1 MKKIAA
7 VKLELFLATAR
18 KYIGYQSELLGRNA
32 FGHKVGYD
40 SGPWSGA
47 FIDVVA
53 RDAGLNLPSFTYTPA
68 ALAEM
73 IRSGNVSRR
82 PRPGDIAI
90 FNFSSAGILQSPAA
104 SAFNMPAAGIVID
117 VRELQTNGRFLT
129 IEGNS
134 TGMSSYLE
142 KDGVHQRIRHLTD
155 VVIFCRPEEFQNSTA
170 RRIFQLLTNLGKK
183 LRGQLPD
190 KLETS
195 GLEELTSQPE
205 TVRLRNFKPGT
216 RNRSIEVV
224 QLALSQ
230 VTDLQGT
237 ERGKWDAASTAAC
250 ARFQRN
256 IGRVGPDAT
265 GVVDIRTLERLSKE
279 TGLFI
284 VGE

>member
-1 MKKIAA
+1 MKKSAA
-7 VKLELFLATAR
+7 AKLELFLATAR

-32 FGHKVGYD
+32 FGNRVGYD
-40 SGPWSGA
+40 SVPWSGA

-53 RDAGLNLPSFTYTPA
+53 REAGVQIPSFTYTPA
-68 ALAEM
+68 ALAEFL
-73 IRSGNVSRR
+73 RSGNVSRT

-90 FNFSSAGILQSPAA
+90 FNFSSVSNQGMAA
-104 SAFNMPAAGIVID
+104 SAFHMPAAGIVTD
-117 VRELQTNGRFLT
+117 VRELRTNGRFLT

-134 TGMSSYLE
+134 TGQSSYQD
-142 KDGVHQRIRHLTD
+142 KDGVHQRVRHLTD
-155 VVIFCRPEEFQNSTA
+155 VVIFCRPEEFQA
-170 RRIFQLLTNLGKK
+170 RSIRSLILLLTKLGKK

-190 KLETS
+190 KLELS
-195 GLEELTSQPE
+195 GLEELTSKQE

-216 RNRSIEVV
+216 RNRSIEII

-230 VTDLQGT
+230 VTDLQGA

-256 IGRVGPDAT
+256 IGRVGLEAT
-265 GVVDIRTLERLSKE
+265 GTLDVPTLQVLSQV
-279 TGLFI
+279 TGLFK

>member
-7 VKLELFLATAR
+7 AKLELFLATAR

-32 FGHKVGYD
+32 FGNRVGYD

-53 RDAGLNLPSFTYTPA
+53 REAGLNLPSFTYTPA

-73 IRSGNVSRR
+73 LRSGNVSRR
-82 PRPGDIAI
+82 PKPGDIAI
-90 FNFSSAGILQSPAA
+90 FNFSSTGLQGPAA
-104 SAFNMPAAGIVID
+104 SAFNMPAAGIVTD
-117 VRELQTNGRFLT
+117 VRELRTNGRFLS
-129 IEGNS
+129 IEGNA
-134 TGMSSYLE
+134 TGATSYQD
-142 KDGVHQRIRHLTD
+142 KDGVHQRVRYLTD
-155 VVIFCRPEEFQNSTA
+155 VVIFCRPAEFESSA
-170 RRIFQLLTNLGKK
+170 FRRILQLLTNLGKK

-190 KLETS
+190 KLETK

-216 RNRSIEVV
+216 RNRSIEVI

-230 VTDLQGT
+230 VTDLQGA

-250 ARFQRN
+250 ARFQRT

-265 GVVDIRTLERLSKE
+265 GALDIPTLQRLSQV

>member
-1 MKKIAA
+1 MKKTSAA
-7 VKLELFLATAR
+7 KLELFLATAR

-32 FGHKVGYD
+32 FGNRVGYD

-53 RDAGLNLPSFTYTPA
+53 REAGLNLPSFTYTPA

-73 IRSGNVSRR
+73 LRSGNVSRR

-90 FNFSSAGILQSPAA
+90 FNFSSTGLQGPAA
-104 SAFNMPAAGIVID
+104 SAFHMPAAGIVID
-117 VRELQTNGRFLT
+117 VRELRTNGRFLT

-134 TGMSSYLE
+134 TGMSNYQD
-142 KDGVHQRIRHLTD
+142 KDGVHQRIRYLTD
-155 VVIFCRPEEFQNSTA
+155 VVIFCRPAAFESSVM
-170 RRIFQLLTNLGKK
+170 RRILQLLTNLGKK

-190 KLETS
+190 KLETK

-216 RNRSIEVV
+216 RNRSIEVI

-230 VTDLQGT
+230 VTDLQGA

-250 ARFQRN
+250 ARFQRT

-265 GVVDIRTLERLSKE
+265 GTLDIPTLQRLSQV
-279 TGLFI
+279 TGLFV